1 MAGGG
6 LHSSKP
12 NSPSQNWHPLGRGA
26 AAPWAAAT
34 RNNYSKWNDD
44 KTVTAAWEEQRAKRL
59 PKCCDPHR
67 CGVAPVLTAGKLKN
81 PGKSSTTAPLPFLFY
96 FPPFI
101 SVCVHVCFLIHPT

>member
-44 KTVTAAWEEQRAKRL
+44 KTVTAAWEEQRAKGCPNAVIL
-59 PKCCDPHR
+59 TGVEWLR
-67 CGVAPVLTAGKLKN
+67 CLLQEN
-81 PGKSSTTAPLPFLFY
+81 
-96 FPPFI
+96 
-101 SVCVHVCFLIHPT
+101 